1 LRNMGEVISTFH
13 IDVRLLIA
21 QAVNFAIV
29 FVILYYFGIKPLMK
43 ILTERSKKI
52 EDSLK
57 NATKIEKELQ
67 QTESKRAEV
76 IKKAKQEANELLAE
90 VERQGEERRHEM
102 TAKAKE
108 EIAKIVAKTKED
120 LAIDKAIMLK
130 HVKEE
135 AAEMIVNAVEKV
147 LGKKLTNAD
156 DKKFIEEAV
165 QEVKK

>member
-1 LRNMGEVISTFH
+1 MGEVISTFH

-29 FVILYYFGIKPLMK
+29 FAALYYFGIRPLMK

-57 NATKIEKELQ
+57 NAARIEKELQ

-76 IKKAKQEANELLAE
+76 IRKAKQEANELLTE
-90 VERQGEERRHEM
+90 VERKGETRKQEM
-102 TAKAKE
+102 MARAKE
-108 EIAKIVAKTKED
+108 EIEKIVAKTKED
-120 LAIDKAIMLK
+120 LAIEKKIMLK

-135 AAEMIVNAVEKV
+135 AGELIVNAMEKV
-147 LGKKLTNAD
+147 LSKKMTGED
-156 DKKFIEEAV
+156 DKKLIEKV
-165 QEVKK
+165 VKEVER

>member
-1 LRNMGEVISTFH
+1 MGEVISTFH

-135 AAEMIVNAVEKV
+135 AAEMIVDAVEKV

>member
-1 LRNMGEVISTFH
+1 MGEVISTFH

>member
-1 LRNMGEVISTFH
+1 MGEVISTFH

-21 QAVNFAIV
+21 QAVNFAVV
-29 FVILYYFGIKPLMK
+29 FIILYYFGIKPLMK
-43 ILTERSKKI
+43 ILNERSKKI

-57 NATKIEKELQ
+57 NAAKIEKELQ

-76 IKKAKQEANELLAE
+76 IRKAKQEANELLAE
-90 VERQGEERRHEM
+90 VERKSEERKKEM

-135 AAEMIVNAVEKV
+135 AGELIVAALEKV
-147 LGKKLTNAD
+147 LSKKITGED
-156 DKKFIEEAV
+156 DKKLIEEALK
-165 QEVKK
+165 ETKK

>member
-1 LRNMGEVISTFH
+1 MGEVISTFH

-57 NATKIEKELQ
+57 NAAKIEKELQ

>member
-1 LRNMGEVISTFH
+1 MGEVISTFH

-76 IKKAKQEANELLAE
+76 IKKAKVSAKVFKWLA
-90 VERQGEERRHEM
+90 
-102 TAKAKE
+102 
-108 EIAKIVAKTKED
+108 
-120 LAIDKAIMLK
+120 
-130 HVKEE
+130 
-135 AAEMIVNAVEKV
+135 
-147 LGKKLTNAD
+147 GKKI
-156 DKKFIEEAV
+156 KQIIF
-165 QEVKK
+165 VKDRIINFVV